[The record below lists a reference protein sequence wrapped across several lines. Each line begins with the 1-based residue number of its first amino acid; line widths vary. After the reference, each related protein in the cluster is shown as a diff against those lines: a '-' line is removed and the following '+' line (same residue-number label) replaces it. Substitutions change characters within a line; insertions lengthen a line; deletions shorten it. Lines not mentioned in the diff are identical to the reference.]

1 MTFEAAI
8 ERLKNGFA
16 ISRIGWDSTNYIFIE
31 DVHNLLDSGFVIFTT
46 DIFATDWRY
55 GIYDGMT
62 SNIIWIDLDTN

>member
-16 ISRIGWDSTNYIFIE
+16 ISRIGWNSTKYIFIE
-31 DVHNLLDSGFVIFTT
+31 DVDNLSDSDFVIVTT

-62 SNIIWIDLDTN
+62 SNIIWIDIDSK